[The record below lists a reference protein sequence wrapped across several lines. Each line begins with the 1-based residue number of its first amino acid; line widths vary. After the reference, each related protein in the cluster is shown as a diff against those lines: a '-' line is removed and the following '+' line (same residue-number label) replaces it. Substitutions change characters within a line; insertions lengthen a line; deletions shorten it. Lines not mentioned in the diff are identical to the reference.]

1 MKYFLAIVAVSLV
14 GLSACTPTQATRGNM
29 VDSDRMAEIVPGIST
44 RQNVLQ
50 TLGSPTTIAPFDES
64 VWYYIGQKTEQ
75 KGVFDPKV
83 VEQKVVVVAF
93 TPEGVVETIQPIDA
107 DQINVPI
114 ARRKTPTGGN
124 EITVM
129 QQLMGNLGRFNK
141 PAAEKSGDR

>member
-1 MKYFLAIVAVSLV
+1 
-14 GLSACTPTQATRGNM
+14 M

-93 TPEGVVETIQPIDA
+93 TTEGVVEVIQPIEA

-141 PAAEKSGDR
+141 PSTEKTGDR

>member
-1 MKYFLAIVAVSLV
+1 MKYFLALVAVSLV

-107 DQINVPI
+107 DQIN
-114 ARRKTPTGGN
+114 
-124 EITVM
+124 EI
-129 QQLMGNLGRFNK
+129 GR
-141 PAAEKSGDR
+141 ASCRERV

>member
-1 MKYFLAIVAVSLV
+1 MKYFLALVAVSLV

-124 EITVM
+124 EITMM